1 MSKTV
6 QLSHA
11 EIKEKLIE
19 MLDFLNQFFC
29 NHNLKYSIMSGTML
43 GAVRH
48 GGFIPW
54 DDDIDIGMERSE
66 YNRLIDIIRDE
77 DNSESKYDFVGY
89 ELGNAY
95 WPFIKMIHKHVIVR
109 EENSKTDEHLWIDI
123 FPFDYLPKAL
133 GKVYLVLLSKTVKK
147 LMDFKVSDDLCIEC
161 KEKTSNVF
169 IRGYLRILKYLSR
182 KVSFNV
188 INSILIRLSTCF
200 SPSSGL
206 IMDLT
211 WGTKSIPKSFFDEIA
226 DYRFESLKVKG
237 FRNYD
242 GYLKCIY
249 GDYMKLPPE
258 EKRINHSIIAWSISE
273 DEE

>member
-1 MSKTV
+1 M
-6 QLSHA
+6 
-11 EIKEKLIE
+11 
-19 MLDFLNQFFC
+19 
-29 NHNLKYSIMSGTML
+29 
-43 GAVRH
+43 
-48 GGFIPW
+48 
-54 DDDIDIGMERSE
+54 
-66 YNRLIDIIRDE
+66 
-77 DNSESKYDFVGY
+77 
-89 ELGNAY
+89 
-95 WPFIKMIHKHVIVR
+95 
-109 EENSKTDEHLWIDI
+109 
-123 FPFDYLPKAL
+123 PKAL
-133 GKVYLVLLSKTVKK
+133 GKVYPVLLSKTVKK